1 MNNNYCSY
9 YHAHIVRKDQQHVV
23 SVLKSLEY
31 VAFDRTLDKVSGLFE
46 IFVPE
51 SQEETFLKIMNY
63 FKKEGIVTDMEKLEN
78 RLIMQ
83 EV

>member
-1 MNNNYCSY
+1 MNNYCSY

-31 VAFDRTLDKVSGLFE
+31 VCFDRTLDKVSGLFE

-51 SQEETFLKIMNY
+51 SQEKTFLKIMNY